1 MWDREP
7 VIKAALG
14 EDSADIAIYNGK
26 IINVDTLEI
35 LEGYSILIKNG
46 YFAYVGKSIPE
57 GSCSKNTIKIDA
69 KGSYISPG
77 LIEAHT
83 HIAYY
88 FSIDE
93 FVRYALAAGT
103 TTVITETSEPGNA
116 LGKEGV
122 DIFLSMT
129 KSMPLKIFI
138 TTPCFAPLF
147 DALETSN
154 APTVDQTIS
163 FFSNQRVLGV
173 GEAYW
178 PKVIKPDSRTAKLF
192 EAAENYG
199 IKLQGHSAGARGNR
213 LDAYFASGISSCHEP
228 ITTEEVIERLRRGI
242 HVILREGSNRHDL
255 ATASPVKEMISDFRL
270 LSASTDGINA
280 RDLTKGHLNRIIERL
295 IELGWNPLI
304 AIQMLTLNAAAVFNL
319 DDKMGSIAPGKIADL
334 CIVDDLSRFNPKI
347 VISNGKPVAKDGK
360 ITIDMKR
367 VCYPKTFYNSMKLK
381 RLKRSDFRFPT
392 GKAGSIVLS
401 KEFVTIYKQIDT
413 DNLPGDTLFYA
424 VFDRYGNGNAAY
436 SYLIGTGI
444 TTGAFAT
451 TLNWDCFQLSV
462 FGKTIDDII
471 AAANRVI
478 EAGGGIAIAEKG
490 KIIAEIPLP
499 IGGII
504 SDLPLGELAEKEKEA
519 EDALFSIGCKIKNP
533 LTRFQTLSF
542 TGLPFAKL
550 TDKGLIDVKNKQFID
565 H

>member
-1 MWDREP
+1 MWNKEP
-7 VIKAALG
+7 IIKTALG
-14 EDSADIAIYNGK
+14 EESADIIIYNGK
-26 IINVDTLEI
+26 IVNVDTLEI

-46 YFAYVGKSIPE
+46 RFAYVGKEISG
-57 GSCSKNTIKIDA
+57 GSTDKNTLKIDA
-69 KGSYISPG
+69 EGSYITPG

-116 LGKEGV
+116 LGKEG
-122 DIFLSMT
+122 IENLLCQS
-129 KSMPLKIFI
+129 KSMPMKVFI

-163 FFSNQRVLGV
+163 FFSNPRVLGV

-228 ITTEEVIERLRRGI
+228 ITADEVMERLRMGI

-280 RDLTKGHLNRIIERL
+280 RDLAKGHLNRIIERL

-334 CIVDDLSRFNPKI
+334 CIVDDLSRFNPRI

-367 VCYPKTFYNSMKLK
+367 VYYPKTFYNSMKLE

-392 GKAGSIVLS
+392 GKVGSIVLS
-401 KEFVTIYKQIDT
+401 KELVTIYKQIDT
-413 DNLPGDTLFYA
+413 DNLPDDTLFYA

-462 FGKTIDDII
+462 FGKTIEDII
-471 AAANRVI
+471 VAANRVI

-504 SDLPLGELAEKEKEA
+504 SDLPLGELAEKEKAA

-550 TDKGLIDVKNKQFID
+550 TDKGLIDVKNKLFIE

>member
-1 MWDREP
+1 VWNKEP
-7 VIKAALG
+7 IIKTALG
-14 EDSADIAIYNGK
+14 EESADIIIYNGK
-26 IINVDTLEI
+26 IVNVDTLEI

-46 YFAYVGKSIPE
+46 RFAYVGKEISG
-57 GSCSKNTIKIDA
+57 GSTDKNTLKIDA
-69 KGSYISPG
+69 EGSYITPG

-116 LGKEGV
+116 LGKEG
-122 DIFLSMT
+122 IENLLCQS
-129 KSMPLKIFI
+129 KSMPMKVFI

-163 FFSNQRVLGV
+163 FFSNPRVLGV

-228 ITTEEVIERLRRGI
+228 ITADEVMERLRMGI

-280 RDLTKGHLNRIIERL
+280 RDLAKGHLNRIIERL

-334 CIVDDLSRFNPKI
+334 CIVDDLSRFNPRI

-367 VCYPKTFYNSMKLK
+367 VYYPKTFYNSMKLE

-392 GKAGSIVLS
+392 GKVGSIVLS
-401 KEFVTIYKQIDT
+401 KELVTIYKQIDT
-413 DNLPGDTLFYA
+413 DNLPDDTLFYA

-462 FGKTIDDII
+462 FGKTIEDII
-471 AAANRVI
+471 VAANRVI

-504 SDLPLGELAEKEKEA
+504 SDLPLGELAEKEKAA

-550 TDKGLIDVKNKQFID
+550 TDKGLIDVKNKLFIE